1 MELSA
6 HIHYLLYKHDCVTIP
21 GFGAFLVEQKEA
33 YYDASKQFYVPPTKV
48 LSFNEQVQSND
59 GILAAHIAASYNLS
73 YEHAVRDIHK
83 QTIAWKERVQKGV
96 LKLPTIGWFSQN
108 KERKLVFEP
117 IKGLNFLASSY
128 ALPEVAAEP
137 ISRTIAEQPTNP
149 PVYFTLEQK
158 KSRRMVGY
166 AAVAASAL
174 ALFAIGSN
182 GYLNQQ
188 ADVQWQTEQTLRQQ
202 AREQAAVSVYDL
214 GELPTLKIELPKAKP
229 QQAYHV
235 IAGSFRSEANALR
248 LATSLQQK
256 GYNGAKKLSQ
266 TTKGFYQVSFASF
279 PTMREAYNAMAS
291 IKRNNYPEAWVTKK

>member
-6 HIHYLLYKHDCVTIP
+6 HIYYLLFKHDCVTIP

-33 YYDASKQFYVPPTKV
+33 YYDASKQLYVPPKKV

-59 GILAAHIAASYNLS
+59 GILATHIAASYNLS
-73 YEHAVRDIHK
+73 YEHAVKDIHK
-83 QTIAWKERVQKGV
+83 ETIRWKERVQKGT
-96 LKLPTIGWFSQN
+96 LKLPTLGAFLQN

-117 IKGLNFLASSY
+117 YSGFNFLVSSY
-128 ALPEVAAEP
+128 GLPQVTAHP
-137 ISRTIAEQPTNP
+137 ISRTIAERPTNP
-149 PVYFTLEQK
+149 PVYFTLEHK

-166 AAVAASAL
+166 AAVAASVL

-188 ADVQWQTEQTLRQQ
+188 ANAPWQTEQTLRQQ

-214 GELPTLKIELPKAKP
+214 GELPTLKIELPKAKQP
-229 QQAYHV
+229 QDYHV

-256 GYNGAKKLSQ
+256 GYYGAKKLPQ

-279 PTMREAYNAMAS
+279 PTMREAYNAMTS
-291 IKRNNYPEAWVTKK
+291 IRRNNYPEAWVTKK